1 MNEIDDLGGPV
12 PAARLRDET
21 VAKRKAQ
28 ERVAELEQAIARL
41 EQRAATADTLAK
53 QLEEA
58 QSRFTAATTAWDSE
72 RAVYQLGIT
81 DPEAIEVARHLHG
94 RLPEQDR
101 PPLAD
106 WLRAAKDDPTK
117 APRALSPY
125 LTSAPAP
132 ATTPSTPQAAPS
144 PAVSATGQRPAA
156 VAPAAGQ
163 GALDAVQIRQLR
175 EECARTGDW
184 SRWKEAAPAIRASV
198 RNGV

>member
-1 MNEIDDLGGPV
+1 MSESDDLGGPV

-21 VAKRKAQ
+21 AAKRKAQ

-58 QSRFTAATTAWDSE
+58 QSRFASATTAWDSE

-94 RLPEQDR
+94 RLPEQGR
-101 PPLAD
+101 PPLAE
-106 WLRAAKDDPTK
+106 WLRAAKDDPST

-125 LTSAPAP
+125 LTSAAPPA
-132 ATTPSTPQAAPS
+132 APSAPQPAPS

-184 SRWKEAAPAIRASV
+184 SRWKEAQPAIRASV

>member
-58 QSRFTAATTAWDSE
+58 QSRFTAATSAWDSE

-94 RLPEQDR
+94 RLPEQGR
-101 PPLAD
+101 PPLAE
-106 WLRAAKDDPTK
+106 WLRAAKDDPST

-125 LTSAPAP
+125 LTSTSPPVAPSAP
-132 ATTPSTPQAAPS
+132 QPAPS

-184 SRWKEAAPAIRASV
+184 SRWKEAQPAIRASV